1 MTPPLIVEDYYAV
14 LEVTQDADIPAIKA
28 SYRRLAKLTHP
39 DKATADPDAHK
50 NMQLVRLTRP
60 PPPLQMMEES
70 ILALSVANMM

>member
-1 MTPPLIVEDYYAV
+1 MAPPTIVDDYYAI
-14 LEVTQDADIPAIKA
+14 LELTQDADSAAIKA

-39 DKATADPDAHK
+39 DKATANPDAHK

-60 PPPLQMMEES
+60 PPPLQMVGET